1 MLTSRKSFFGTFF
14 LVAWCLA
21 LQTPAGSGAPRAGA
35 QTPRGSGDV
44 RLGELRHLDLYF
56 PFQQVENLQEWK
68 LRSAQLR
75 RQIQV
80 ATGLLPYPPR
90 TPLKAVIHGQVRR
103 IGYTVEKVYF
113 ESLPG
118 HFVTGNL
125 YRPSGSRARRPGVLS
140 PHGHSGN
147 SLRHHQNGRFHDHGA
162 NGIREEIATGAER
175 FAVGG
180 RHPLQARAV
189 QLARMGCVVFQYDM
203 VGYGDS
209 LQLPHKGLGPRPA
222 MNTLQEWGFSSPRAE
237 LHLQSLMMLQTW
249 NSIRALDFLISLSD
263 VDPERI
269 AVEGHSGGGTQT
281 FILAALDARLAV
293 VFPAVMV
300 STSMQGGCICENA
313 CYLRIGAGN
322 VDFAALSAPR
332 PLGMTGANDWTRQI
346 KTRGLPDLK
355 QVYGFHGVP
364 ELVAAAVFPQFG
376 HNYNSVSRTVMYR
389 WLNRHLDLGFPE
401 SEIEQ
406 DYIPLTEE
414 EMSVWNHEHPA
425 PRGDS
430 VGDSHERYLLAW
442 LSHSSGQQMERMWP
456 RDLESYREFRSTLGE
471 AFDVILG
478 RRLEEVGQVQSQGIE
493 VGPNS
498 SGRLENLAGSV
509 RTHHWQRVLLSNR
522 FSEEVRILTWSNPG
536 RASRTLIWIT
546 GGGIG
551 DLSAPDNEPRP
562 AVKRL
567 LEAGVQV
574 ISADL
579 LGQGR
584 HAGNGGFDRNRLLLN
599 SDGSQGWHH
608 HAAYTFGY
616 NHPLFTQRVH
626 DVLTIMSYVRS
637 KWPRS
642 RLELVGLGPVAGPI
656 AAAARAQGG
665 EALQRTAIDTGG
677 FRFVDINQLDHS
689 MFLPG
694 AARYLDLPGL
704 LLLPQRGGDLWL
716 TGESADRLSRIR
728 DAHRASGH
736 AFELVTFQVAA
747 HDPATSVVNWL
758 LEE

>member
-1 MLTSRKSFFGTFF
+1 M
-14 LVAWCLA
+14 C
-21 LQTPAGSGAPRAGA
+21 
-35 QTPRGSGDV
+35 
-44 RLGELRHLDLYF
+44 
-56 PFQQVENLQEWK
+56 
-68 LRSAQLR
+68 
-75 RQIQV
+75 
-80 ATGLLPYPPR
+80 GLP
-90 TPLKAVIHGQVRR
+90 V
-103 IGYTVEKVYF
+103 
-113 ESLPG
+113 
-118 HFVTGNL
+118 
-125 YRPSGSRARRPGVLS
+125 
-140 PHGHSGN
+140 
-147 SLRHHQNGRFHDHGA
+147 
-162 NGIREEIATGAER
+162 
-175 FAVGG
+175 
-180 RHPLQARAV
+180 
-189 QLARMGCVVFQYDM
+189 
-203 VGYGDS
+203 
-209 LQLPHKGLGPRPA
+209 
-222 MNTLQEWGFSSPRAE
+222 
-237 LHLQSLMMLQTW
+237 
-249 NSIRALDFLISLSD
+249 RALDFLISLSD

-376 HNYNSVSRTVMYR
+376 HNYNSVSRAVMYR

-401 SEIEQ
+401 SVIEQ

-425 PRGDS
+425 PRGDAI
-430 VGDSHERYLLAW
+430 GDSHERYLLAW

-536 RASRTLIWIT
+536 QASRTLIWIT

-567 LEAGVQV
+567 L
-574 ISADL
+574 D
-579 LGQGR
+579 
-584 HAGNGGFDRNRLLLN
+584 
-599 SDGSQGWHH
+599 H

-736 AFELVTFQVAA
+736 AFELVTFPVAA

>member
-1 MLTSRKSFFGTFF
+1 MTTSRKSFFGTFV
-14 LVAWCLA
+14 LVAWFLA
-21 LQTPAGSGAPRAGA
+21 LQASLGSGALRAGA
-35 QTPRGSGDV
+35 KTPRGSGDV
-44 RLGELRHLDLYF
+44 RLGEPRHLDLYF

-90 TPLKAVIHGQVRR
+90 TPLKAVIHGEVHRT
-103 IGYTVEKVYF
+103 GYTVARVYF

-125 YRPSGSRARRPGVLS
+125 YRPSGSGTRRPGVLS
-140 PHGHSGN
+140 PHGHAGDS
-147 SLRHHQNGRFHDHGA
+147 RQHHQNGRFHDHGA
-162 NGIREEIATGAER
+162 DGIRGEMAAGAER
-175 FAVGG
+175 FVVGG

-203 VGYGDS
+203 VGFGDS
-209 LQLPHKGLGPRPA
+209 LQLSHRGVGPRPA
-222 MNTLQEWGFSSPRAE
+222 MNTLQDWGFSSPRAE

-249 NSIRALDFLISLSD
+249 NSIRALDFLVSLSD

-281 FILAALDARLAV
+281 FILAALDARPAV

-332 PLGMTGANDWTRQI
+332 PLGMTGADDWTREI
-346 KTRGLPDLK
+346 ETRGLPDLK
-355 QVYGFHGVP
+355 RVYEFHGVP
-364 ELVAAAVFPQFG
+364 ELVAAAVFPQFE
-376 HNYNSVSRTVMYR
+376 HNYNSVSRTVMYT
-389 WLNRHLDLGFPE
+389 WLNRHLGLGWPE
-401 SEIEQ
+401 PVIEQ
-406 DYIPLTEE
+406 DYIPLTEG

-425 PRGDS
+425 PRGDA
-430 VGDSHERYLLAW
+430 VGESHERSLVSW
-442 LSHSSGQQMERMWP
+442 LSDSSRQQMERIWP
-456 RDLESYREFRSTLGE
+456 RDPESYREFRSTLGQ

-478 RRLEEVGQVQSQGIE
+478 RSLEEIGNVHSKGIE
-493 VGPNS
+493 EGPDS
-498 SGRLENLAGSV
+498 TGRFENLAGSAG
-509 RTHHWQRVLLSNR
+509 THHGQRILLSNR
-522 FSEEVRILTWSNPG
+522 FSEEVRIRSWSNPG
-536 RASRTLIWIT
+536 RASRTLIWIS

-551 DLSAPDNEPRP
+551 DLSAPDNEPRT

-567 LEAGVQV
+567 LEAGVRV
-574 ISADL
+574 ISTEL
-579 LGQGR
+579 LGQESR
-584 HAGNGGFDRNRLLLN
+584 AGNGGFDRNRLVLN
-599 SDGSQGWHH
+599 GDGSQGWHR

-616 NHPLFTQRVH
+616 NYPLFTQRVH
-626 DVLTIMSYVRS
+626 DVLTIMSYVTS
-637 KWPRS
+637 KWPGS

-665 EALQRTAIDTGG
+665 EALHKTAIDTGG
-677 FRFVDINQLDHS
+677 FRFADINQFDHP

-694 AARYLDLPGL
+694 AARYFDLPGL
-704 LLLPQRGGDLWL
+704 LLLPRGGGDLWL
-716 TGESADRLSRIR
+716 TGESTDWLAGIR
-728 DAHRASGH
+728 DAHRTSGQTF
-736 AFELVTFQVAA
+736 ALVT
-747 HDPATSVVNWL
+747 PGSESSVVDWL
-758 LEE
+758 LKE